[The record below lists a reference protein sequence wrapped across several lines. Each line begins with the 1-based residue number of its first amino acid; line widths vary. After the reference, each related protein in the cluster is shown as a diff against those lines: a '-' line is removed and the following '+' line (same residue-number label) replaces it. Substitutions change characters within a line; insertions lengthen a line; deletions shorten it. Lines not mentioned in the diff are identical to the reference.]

1 LLPSRLVSVL
11 AVFSIDSCTH
21 FCPNKRRPRCTVPFL
36 AVPLPAGVC
45 LYAFDAQ
52 LEGLNE
58 RTDGPRVIYDTP
70 CPTDF
75 HLCLPSR
82 YTHSLGD
89 TLVFVVAAPG
99 GQQHNK
105 HTDRLTAL
113 DNERVHRLNT
123 LRLLQA
129 SVQLRQALP
138 HSCIRNC
145 TPPVWS
151 AAVQQQTAAAVL
163 LQQRIRY
170 VSSAS
175 SLFSHTHRP
184 PAATALLRNLPPAS
198 NAARKLGWLAA
209 AATSG
214 DHHGGR
220 DSTRTH
226 THTHTHTH
234 PLFLPLPSAKQDC
247 TASC

>member
-1 LLPSRLVSVL
+1 
-11 AVFSIDSCTH
+11 VFSIDSCTH

-75 HLCLPSR
+75 HLSLPSR

-170 VSSAS
+170 VSSVS

-198 NAARKLGWLAA
+198 NAARKLGWLPA

-220 DSTRTH
+220 DSTRTR

-234 PLFLPLPSAKQDC
+234 PLFLPLPSAKQDS